1 MSGGYRN
8 RRVTRRPPACGHTLF
23 RPLQFKA
30 VNAFSDLIDANNTF
44 AASFGS
50 GTLGA
55 IPRQH
60 LAVVTCMDC
69 RIDPLAILGLQVGDI
84 HVLRNA
90 GARITSDILRSLVK
104 SVNQLEVERIA
115 IIQHTDCGA
124 AKITLPGLRK
134 KVLDTTG
141 NDPEG
146 VEFHLIGNQAEAL
159 AGDIEIVRT
168 YPYLP
173 VGTLIGGFIY
183 DVETGLL
190 DMQHNVVID

>member
-1 MSGGYRN
+1 
-8 RRVTRRPPACGHTLF
+8 VCGLTLF
-23 RPLQFKA
+23 RPLQFGA
-30 VNAFSDLIDANNTF
+30 MNAFTDLIDANAVF
-44 AASFGS
+44 ATSFES
-50 GTLGA
+50 GTQGA
-55 IPRQH
+55 VPHER

-69 RIDPLAILGLQVGDI
+69 RIDPLAILGLQIGDI

-90 GARITSDILRSLVK
+90 GARVTSDVLRSLVK

-146 VEFHLIGNQAEAL
+146 VEFHLIGDQTEAL

-173 VGTLIGGFIY
+173 VGTIIGGFIF

>member
-1 MSGGYRN
+1 M
-8 RRVTRRPPACGHTLF
+8 
-23 RPLQFKA
+23 
-30 VNAFSDLIDANNTF
+30 NAFTDLIDANILY

-55 IPRQH
+55 IPRQR

-90 GARITSDILRSLVK
+90 GARITSDVLRSLVK

-141 NDPEG
+141 NDPDD
-146 VEFHLIGNQAEAL
+146 VDFHLIGDQSEAL
-159 AGDIEIVRT
+159 AGDVEIVRC

-173 VGTLIGGFIY
+173 VGIIIGGFIY
-183 DVETGLL
+183 DIATGLL
-190 DMQHNVVID
+190 DMQHNAVID

>member
-1 MSGGYRN
+1 M
-8 RRVTRRPPACGHTLF
+8 
-23 RPLQFKA
+23 
-30 VNAFSDLIDANNTF
+30 NAFTDLIDANITY

-50 GTLGA
+50 GKAGA
-55 IPRQH
+55 IPRQR

-69 RIDPLAILGLQVGDI
+69 RIDPLAILGLQAGDI

-90 GARITSDILRSLVK
+90 GARITPDVLRSLVK

-124 AKITLPGLRK
+124 AKITLPDLRK

-141 NDPEG
+141 SDPEG
-146 VEFHLIGNQAEAL
+146 VDFHLIGDQTAAL
-159 AGDIEIVRT
+159 AGDVEILRS

-173 VGTLIGGFIY
+173 VGVIIGGFIY
-183 DVETGLL
+183 DVATGLL
-190 DMQHNVVID
+190 DLQHNAVID